1 MTLVKS
7 QNQELKDVLKENNI
21 RYTLKCDLDSENF
34 EPESTFITRGAD
46 NPYVVCEN
54 CDAEIQRE
62 KLNLHL
68 AYCLKNIKKC

>member
-1 MTLVKS
+1 MNEMTLVKS

-54 CDAEIQRE
+54 W
-62 KLNLHL
+62 
-68 AYCLKNIKKC
+68 